1 MEGESLQHSLSE
13 GRGLEERGPV
23 LHEAEA
29 RLVDRLLRR
38 LDDRGDEGGKE
49 GRSEIL
55 KGLGR
60 LQKLWQAITSF
71 PSVYAEDRL
80 GSRHRNFETLVETF
94 SHVNP
99 YATEAYLPTRAVLGR
114 GYAVAKFNFCRML
127 GVIVEEFLADEE
139 DADDLRDAVED
150 VTRSSVLTVIA
161 EDLLMSISAD
171 DRLEEPLRRRSATL
185 VADLWEMRAVG
196 AIEEFFRLLTSI
208 WRAKASI
215 TINYGTLAGVAE
227 MFCLA
232 RAGCDPEFL
241 SYFCRDDVGEEEHAA
256 LLEFMFNATY
266 EELEVMRRYMREH
279 GVKALAAEDVARI
292 FNVPLARLHRTT
304 HTAGDIFFTFRER
317 QVMASQRLVRGLP
330 GPKKTAEEYVMIYFL
345 RRDLERQASAE
356 QEENDYEEDRAAD
369 DLHASRPA

>member
-1 MEGESLQHSLSE
+1 M
-13 GRGLEERGPV
+13 
-23 LHEAEA
+23 
-29 RLVDRLLRR
+29 DRLKR
-38 LDDRGDEGGKE
+38 LWD
-49 GRSEIL
+49 
-55 KGLGR
+55 
-60 LQKLWQAITSF
+60 AIDCF
-71 PSVYAEDRL
+71 PSIYSNKSL
-80 GSRHRNFETLVETF
+80 GSRKRSFETLVETF

-127 GVIVEEFLADEE
+127 GILVEEFLSNYEEVDE
-139 DADDLRDAVED
+139 LREQVED
-150 VTRSSVLTVIA
+150 VMRSSVLTVIA
-161 EDLLMSISAD
+161 EDLLTSISAD
-171 DRLEEPLRRRSATL
+171 ERLEEPLRRRAATV
-185 VADLWEMRAVG
+185 VADLWEHRAVG
-196 AIEEFFRLLTSI
+196 AIEEFFSLLTSI
-208 WRAKASI
+208 WRAKSSI

-292 FNVPLARLHRTT
+292 FNVPLCRLHRTT

-345 RRDLERQASAE
+345 RRDLERQVRQREGNEGATDRDAQEMSAF
-356 QEENDYEEDRAAD
+356 
-369 DLHASRPA
+369 HGG